1 MLTFLKKIR
10 WYFRKH
16 KLKLLIIL
24 ASALILNIL
33 EILPPLLIGKTI
45 DLITAGSM
53 TLESMKVII
62 GIFFSAILLIY
73 ILTYISTYYIMQS
86 GYDIDAI
93 LRKRL
98 VRKYLAMSPSFYE
111 RNSTGDLMARI
122 TNDLRS
128 VTMGTTFGII
138 TIIDT
143 LIYGTIIL
151 VTMMI
156 VVNPVLTIIA
166 LLPLPLLI
174 VTEVK
179 IGKKIMEHHM
189 KAQESFGKMNN
200 NVLEVV
206 EGVRV
211 TRSYVQENPEYNRF
225 KSMTSNYIDRI
236 MKVAK
241 LEALFEPITTL
252 VVATSFI
259 ISFIAGAFFI
269 NNGTITLGE
278 FITFNI
284 YLNMMIWPMFAFGIM
299 LDTTERGRASLNRIE
314 DLLNEED
321 DVLVSGESVQN
332 NNISFDDYSFT
343 YPTSSRENLKGIDLE
358 LKKGETLG
366 IVGKTGSGKTTF
378 IKQFLKYYSE
388 GNGQFIIDGK
398 PIQNI
403 NKKELRDLIGYVPQE
418 NFLFSKT
425 VRENI
430 LFGKENATEEELQRA
445 IQNSAL
451 VNDLNN
457 MKHGLETK
465 VGEKG
470 IALSGGQKQ
479 RISIARSLIKDPEIL
494 ILDDAL
500 SAVDANTEQHI
511 IDALKKTRKDK
522 TTIIITHRLSA
533 VEHADQIIVIDD
545 GAIVQS
551 GTHKE
556 LIETDG
562 WYKTQHEYFKH
573 GGENVEPT

>member
-1 MLTFLKKIR
+1 MLTFLKKIS

-53 TLESMKVII
+53 TIDSMKMII
-62 GIFFSAILLIY
+62 GVFFSAILLIY

-343 YPTSSRENLKGIDLE
+343 YPTSSRENLKGIVLE

-522 TTIIITHRLSA
+522 TTIIITHRSSA

-562 WYKTQHEYFKH
+562 WYKTQHEYFKY

>member
-1 MLTFLKKIR
+1 MLTFLKKIS

-53 TLESMKVII
+53 TIDSMKMII
-62 GIFFSAILLIY
+62 GVFFSAILLIY

-321 DVLVSGESVQN
+321 DVFVSGESVQN

-403 NKKELRDLIGYVPQE
+403 SKKELRDLIGYVPQE

-479 RISIARSLIKDPEIL
+479 RISIARSLIKNPEIL